1 MSYREQL
8 ESLISDNNGIVI
20 TNEVGKQGITRFYL
34 TIFLREEKLNRVSH
48 EVYVTP
54 DAFEDEMYM
63 LQMKSPKWYFYMKQ
77 HYSW

>member
-34 TIFLREEKLNRVSH
+34 TIF
-48 EVYVTP
+48 
-54 DAFEDEMYM
+54 FERGKVE
-63 LQMKSPKWYFYMKQ
+63 S
-77 HYSW
+77 SIA